1 MFGTRAILSRPPYGA
16 VFQLNNSP
24 YAVRGSVV
32 KAPGCQVKLGKLAHR
47 SRGARRI
54 LNDALY
60 ARVSV
65 PRPPPPTGLHGPRT
79 HVQAGTAITRHE
91 YPGMELLA
99 CFGPKYSANDCT
111 VRKSNF
117 GIMFVAIYATK
128 QDINLIFSVGKSHFH
143 VRLFQNWTCF
153 LVPNAP
159 STCTW
164 SFRSFFMP
172 MFFHLHQVVTPCTA
186 AAHHSVPNPGLCNI
200 TLMPCLRKDSLL
212 SALPPPHTWEPFY
225 LHRYGFSPEPCP
237 YGVFLRSTTPCGSI
251 R

>member
-16 VFQLNNSP
+16 VFQLNNSS
-24 YAVRGSVV
+24 YAVRRSVV

-111 VRKSNF
+111 VRKSNC

-153 LVPNAP
+153 LVPDAP

-164 SFRSFFMP
+164 SFRFFLWQC
-172 MFFHLHQVVTPCTA
+172 FFIYTKWSPHVQPRRTTQYQ
-186 AAHHSVPNPGLCNI
+186 
-200 TLMPCLRKDSLL
+200 TLASAILL
-212 SALPPPHTWEPFY
+212 
-225 LHRYGFSPEPCP
+225 
-237 YGVFLRSTTPCGSI
+237 
-251 R
+251 